1 MEQMEMKTQ
10 IPMCSKPPNVQIK
23 WKPSTHSIFL
33 IKDLRLARAKTWS
46 LELPDTRKPRSSEEN
61 LARAKNAML
70 QVCNPGAR
78 SSDRMLA
85 RARNSK
91 TYTSLAR
98 AKKISLGRISTSLRS
113 IPDVVARSSE
123 ENLDRARG
131 HKNKPRL
138 SDQALARATNPKTG
152 QQHLI
157 ALPFL
162 DFVGSTS
169 SFGKEYHCG
178 IVHSQGQPYDFPLGV
193 FFSLDGFL
201 VEFCRL
207 EVFDGVEF
215 DKWVDKAMAPPIES
229 SLKLY
234 EEVLKLGFKVF
245 LLIGHSEQQSGVAVA
260 NLINSGFQ
268 DWDKLI
274 LRATED
280 HGKLATIYKSK
291 KRNEMVEE
299 GYWILGNLETNGAI
313 FWVHQFPSTR
323 SSSQIPCII
332 FPNWTGSY

>member
-1 MEQMEMKTQ
+1 MIEDSGAVNGVILADGTMVHSSVVLSNATPYKTFMELLPE
-10 IPMCSKPPNVQIK
+10 NV
-23 WKPSTHSIFL
+23 
-33 IKDLRLARAKTWS
+33 
-46 LELPDTRKPRSSEEN
+46 LPDDFICAIKHLDYSS
-61 LARAKNAML
+61 
-70 QVCNPGAR
+70 
-78 SSDRMLA
+78 
-85 RARNSK
+85 
-91 TYTSLAR
+91 
-98 AKKISLGRISTSLRS
+98 
-113 IPDVVARSSE
+113 
-123 ENLDRARG
+123 
-131 HKNKPRL
+131 
-138 SDQALARATNPKTG
+138 
-152 QQHLI
+152 I
-157 ALPFL
+157 ALPLL

-245 LLIGHSEQQSGVAVA
+245 LLTGRSEQQSGVAVA

-274 LRATED
+274 LRATKD

-299 GYWILGNLETNGAI
+299 GYWILGNSRDQWSDLLG
-313 FWVHQFPSTR
+313 
-323 SSSQIPCII
+323 SSVSIHSFKLPNPMYYIP
-332 FPNWTGSY
+332 